1 MRTYDELCEAIASC
15 EIPYA
20 RIAFDTD
27 DPDELQAPPYV
38 LLMPRGTNNFM
49 AGNKIVLHITS
60 YDVELYVDGSST
72 ALEAN
77 VDDRSNDL
85 GDLAFA
91 AHHHFLFHSAFAVP
105 TISVS
110 SCVIAA

>member
-15 EIPYA
+15 KIPYA

-72 ALEAN
+72 ALEAT
-77 VDDRSNDL
+77 VEAALDAGGFTYQRDTVTLDDGMVELIWKGSDCK
-85 GDLAFA
+85 DD
-91 AHHHFLFHSAFAVP
+91 
-105 TISVS
+105 
-110 SCVIAA
+110 